1 MLLIVRTRRKGGTM
15 LPVEIKN
22 HRDVVT
28 LKDGVRVLLR
38 PMVIEDR
45 ERLAEFFNAVSEDDM
60 RYMRHN
66 VKDPAVLDDWCKNL
80 NYEKSLPIVAVVKER
95 LVGSTTLHFFE
106 GPKRHVA
113 EVRMFLAKDFRQRGL
128 GMKML
133 RALMEFAR
141 KQDIRILVAEVIAE
155 KTKVV
160 RAFEALGFVSKCTL
174 EDYFMLP
181 DGDSCDVVF
190 LTMDLK
196 PKSDEF

>member
-1 MLLIVRTRRKGGTM
+1 M
-15 LPVEIKN
+15 LPVELKT
-22 HRDVVT
+22 HRDVAT

-38 PMVIEDR
+38 PMLQEDHAS
-45 ERLAEFFNAVSEDDM
+45 LVAFYSAVGDEDM

-66 VKDPAVLDDWCKNL
+66 VKDLSILQTWCDNL
-80 NYEKSLPIVAVVKER
+80 NYAKVLPVLAFVKDRVA
-95 LVGSTTLHFFE
+95 GSASLHFSE
-106 GPKRHVA
+106 GPIRHVA

-128 GMKML
+128 GMKMM
-133 RALMEFAR
+133 RALIDLAR
-141 KQDIRILVAEVIAE
+141 KQDIRILTAEVIAE

-181 DGDSCDVVF
+181 DGDTCDVVF
-190 LTMDLK
+190 MLLNLK

>member
-1 MLLIVRTRRKGGTM
+1 M

-38 PMVIEDR
+38 PMVTEDR
-45 ERLAEFFNAVSEDDM
+45 EHLAEFLNSVSEDDM

-95 LVGSTTLHFFE
+95 LVGSATLHFFE
-106 GPKRHVA
+106 GPKRHIA

-133 RALMEFAR
+133 RALMDFAR